1 MGRGFG
7 TYRYGRRKTQDASL
21 ERQFSQGAGI
31 TEVPYLSIEV
41 EKGKAS

>member
-7 TYRYGRRKTQDASL
+7 TYRDGRRKARDASL

-31 TEVPYLSIEV
+31 TAVPYLSREV
-41 EKGKAS
+41 KGKVS